1 MSLRSII
8 KHEKSCGAVIFCQ
21 FPEGEKVLLLK
32 HRLGHWDFPKGHV
45 KVNETEE
52 ETALRE
58 VNEESG
64 LKVVLDPGFRETI
77 NYSPKDKVSKDV
89 VYFLGRCDEKEARNL
104 APQLSEIASA
114 LFVSLDE
121 AENLITFASGKEILK
136 KALAYKESKELN
148 RH

>member
-1 MSLRSII
+1 MSLQSII

-32 HRLGHWDFPKGHV
+32 HLVGHWDFPKGHV

-58 VNEESG
+58 VIEESG

-114 LFVSLDE
+114 MFVRLDE